1 MMKKR
6 LLALTLAT
14 TLALGSTMMVS
25 AADTT
30 IDDAAAAAAGQEVE
44 GSSTVT
50 VPTIKVT
57 VPTTADFV
65 INPYQTEYTGEDG
78 LKGNSQIIS
87 AEQTIT
93 NESSVAV
100 AVNVSEL
107 TAKGVSDGI
116 TIVTTE
122 PTAKTTEKA
131 AFLYLEVTDKVDEA
145 GKAAFETGYKKAA
158 NQVVVPLA
166 VEADPVN
173 KVKEVKAASKDAI
186 VTLEK
191 GSETATKASYK
202 IGGSVVANPTA
213 AETTPWAATD
223 AIGVS
228 FKFTFTPQVV
238 AGN

>member
-107 TAKGVSDGI
+107 TAKGVSEGI
-116 TIVTTE
+116 TIVTTA

-131 AFLYLEVTDKVDEA
+131 AFLYLEVTDKE
-145 GKAAFETGYKKAA
+145 AFETGYKKAE
-158 NQVVVPLA
+158 NQVVIPLA
-166 VEADPVN
+166 GE
-173 KVKEVKAASKDAI
+173 KVKAASKDAI
-186 VTLEK
+186 VTLAE
-191 GSETATKASYK
+191 GSVAATTAKYK

>member
-25 AADTT
+25 AADTE
-30 IDDAAAAAAGQEVE
+30 ISDATAAAAGQEVE

-65 INPYQTEYTGEDG
+65 INPYQLSYNEDG
-78 LKGNSQIIS
+78 LTGNSQIIS

-116 TIVTTE
+116 TIVTTA
-122 PTAKTTEKA
+122 PTAKTTDKA
-131 AFLYLEVTDKVDEA
+131 AFLYLEVTDKVDGE
-145 GKAAFETGYKKAA
+145 GKGTFETGYKKAE
-158 NQVVVPLA
+158 NQVVIPLA
-166 VEADPVN
+166 VEADAAN

-186 VTLEK
+186 VTLAK
-191 GSETATKASYK
+191 GSETATKANYK

-213 AETTPWAATD
+213 EGTTPWTSTD

>member
-78 LKGNSQIIS
+78 LQGNSQIIS

-107 TAKGVSDGI
+107 TAKGVSEGI
-116 TIVTTE
+116 TIVTTA

-131 AFLYLEVTDKVDEA
+131 AFLYLEVTDKE
-145 GKAAFETGYKKAA
+145 AFETGYKKAE
-158 NQVVVPLA
+158 NQVVIPLA
-166 VEADPVN
+166 GE
-173 KVKEVKAASKDAI
+173 KVKAASKDAI
-186 VTLEK
+186 VTLAE
-191 GSETATKASYK
+191 GSVAATTAKYK